1 MKCLIANGADVTIGH
16 GAGPAYGMQSWTPIT
31 TAIWM
36 LSNDSEQSSVIMSDI
51 FDLLLNTAVKKKKD
65 HLRNFIGYVM
75 CANYNRNITCMLKLI
90 KMGTPRDIIAYDEE
104 YMWERA
110 ASMGNIELLECM
122 FNRGIDKDTTMHN
135 GFTVL
140 WCVVSSGNIESVHY
154 LLDLGVA
161 IPTFTPEVPKT
172 QCEECKE
179 DILIIDRKQINQN
192 PSMRAINSKKLD
204 MVKLFVEYGSE
215 DYKSF
220 CALKHAVACSNVDV
234 TSYLLNKY
242 TYPLNAEYIIKD
254 YCKGT
259 YTLLTDPFTQCTA
272 QITKLLLDHG
282 ADPAKPICGARSA
295 NAIMTAVYYRSVEVV
310 AQYIRY
316 GVDINFESRTRT
328 QGRRSPFEA
337 SLLNDRPY
345 VSVMLLISGC
355 SRGVFSNLKLKIKP
369 KLEKLM
375 KEWKVYDNNVIPLQQ
390 RCRCVILNHLS
401 PRADQKIQKLPLPS
415 CLVKFLGIPELD
427 KIVYDNDND
436 SNNDT
441 CI

>member
-1 MKCLIANGADVTIGH
+1 MDSNH
-16 GAGPAYGMQSWTPIT
+16 GGN
-31 TAIWM
+31 
-36 LSNDSEQSSVIMSDI
+36 L
-51 FDLLLNTAVKKKKD
+51 
-65 HLRNFIGYVM
+65 
-75 CANYNRNITCMLKLI
+75 CANFNRNVICMLKLL
-90 KMGTPRDIIAYDEE
+90 KKGTPLDIIAYEDE
-104 YMWERA
+104 YVWESA
-110 ASMGNIELLECM
+110 ASMGNIELLDCM
-122 FNRGIDKDTTMHN
+122 FDRGIDKDTIHN

-140 WCVVSSGNIESVHY
+140 WCVVFSRNVEAVRY

-161 IPTFTPEVPKT
+161 IPTFTPEVPDT

-179 DILIIDRKQINQN
+179 DILIIDREQIDQN

-220 CALKHAVACSNVDV
+220 HALKHAVTCGDVDV
-234 TSYLLNKY
+234 LTYLLNKY

-254 YCKGT
+254 YCKGI

-282 ADPAKPICGARSA
+282 ANPAKPVCGARFA

-316 GVDINFESRTRT
+316 GVDINFRSRSRRH
-328 QGRRSPFEA
+328 GSRSPFEA
-337 SLLNDRPY
+337 SLLNDRHY

-375 KEWKVYDNNVIPLQQ
+375 KEWKVYDNNVMPLQQ
-390 RCRCVILNHLS
+390 LCRRVILNHLS
-401 PRADQKIQKLPLPS
+401 PRADLKILELPLPS